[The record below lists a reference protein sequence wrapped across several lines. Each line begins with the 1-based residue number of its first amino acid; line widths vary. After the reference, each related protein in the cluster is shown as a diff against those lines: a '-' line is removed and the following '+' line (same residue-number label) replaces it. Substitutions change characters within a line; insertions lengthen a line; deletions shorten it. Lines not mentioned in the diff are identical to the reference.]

1 MTRTQHIVP
10 SLLVLAVAAWV
21 AWLSF
26 TQEPADAFL
35 FPRVVSVA
43 FLGLAIWNAARALLG
58 LARVGQGIDGRTAMA
73 ILPGLLVA
81 LAFVFWGSK
90 ALGFY
95 TGGTLS
101 FLAIYTLYD
110 PAPLTSGAA
119 WIKRV
124 VVTLL
129 FMAVIYGL
137 FAMLLQVQT
146 PRGILF

>member
-1 MTRTQHIVP
+1 MTRAQHIVP

-43 FLGLAIWNAARALLG
+43 FLGLAAWNAARALLG
-58 LARVGQGIDGRTAMA
+58 LARVGTGIDRRMALA

-81 LAFVFWGSK
+81 LTFVFWGAK

-95 TGGTLS
+95 AGGTLA

-110 PAPLTSGAA
+110 PAPASSGRA
-119 WIKRV
+119 WIRRI
-124 VVTLL
+124 VVTAA
-129 FMAVIYGL
+129 FMAVIHGL